1 MEPVGSGND
10 SVASVV
16 NVTPTAWFEFVLDET
31 LLERHL
37 AKPDAGT
44 RMLHEM
50 NLVAWRVHALL
61 LYVFSL

>member
-50 NLVAWRVHALL
+50 NLVA
-61 LYVFSL
+61 